1 MINKFKFNKGD
12 LLSNTEFISAKI
24 KGLIIYGY
32 TPFGINA
39 LIFDFIQG
47 SMYFLGRK
55 IAEKETVNN
64 RFDFQLL
71 FLMVSVI
78 SFRSA
83 YAIFSVLV
91 INEIFISDTA
101 IE

>member
-1 MINKFKFNKGD
+1 
-12 LLSNTEFISAKI
+12 
-24 KGLIIYGY
+24 
-32 TPFGINA
+32 
-39 LIFDFIQG
+39 
-47 SMYFLGRK
+47 MYFLDRK

-101 IE
+101 IEWLRFFLYNKVYKKLERIMIVLILTYIIHDLF

>member
-1 MINKFKFNKGD
+1 
-12 LLSNTEFISAKI
+12 
-24 KGLIIYGY
+24 
-32 TPFGINA
+32 
-39 LIFDFIQG
+39 
-47 SMYFLGRK
+47 MYFLGRK